1 MGEGRSRSPNSL
13 PWGLL
18 KKQLHPGCKV
28 RLKGL
33 HVQRNGQIG
42 IVEDY
47 LPPKQRWRVRLGSGK
62 SHDFKAENLH
72 LEEPAERPPP
82 PGWVGPE
89 TERGAVVQQTA
100 FREEETVEKKPE
112 MQIGSMVVL
121 HGLKSAA
128 ELNDQR
134 GEIESFVQESSRWRV
149 KLLDGAVKDL
159 KAENLRL
166 LDAKESEVFSE
177 LAALEAELDTFR
189 VEAGDACGPQ
199 GRFVVEEKL
208 GEGTFSTVFRCRDA
222 ENAANAKTSY
232 AVKFTRANE
241 QTRRALE
248 REVKIMSQ
256 LITKLAP
263 QDPEGMRCILCLAFF
278 ETFVHQGRLAAVFEL
293 MKCNLRTALAKYG
306 AGRGLPLLPTVR
318 DFGRQLFLALRLL
331 RNAQLFHCDVK
342 PENLLLAADN
352 SSIKLCDFGS
362 CHGPAERLRS
372 DQLMP
377 RNYRA
382 PEIMLG
388 QDYGFPVDMWSAAAT
403 IFELATDTVLFQ
415 GENNNEMLYEMMRV
429 CGPFPLALV
438 LSGHFS
444 IKHFGAN
451 GDFLNAKGDVAIDSS
466 NPRVRHLDVHVP
478 RDGTRACSTSAAKR
492 PPQPS
497 HPVRLA
503 TLCHCICIYVC
514 VFCVEVFGLLMTK
527 TTRKKQWH
535 GAKPKFQRT
544 AEKITAAS

>member
-100 FREEETVEKKPE
+100 FREEETVEKKPLKPAQE

-514 VFCVEVFGLLMTK
+514 VFLCGGVWFVDD
-527 TTRKKQWH
+527 QDY
-535 GAKPKFQRT
+535 P
-544 AEKITAAS
+544 

>member
-466 NPRVRHLDVHVP
+466 NPRVRPLESFDPPARPLQFLLEEALKEPPKGVAETRHRGMVSHLCDLL
-478 RDGTRACSTSAAKR
+478 GQCLRADASLR
-492 PPQPS
+492 PMP
-497 HPVRLA
+497 
-503 TLCHCICIYVC
+503 
-514 VFCVEVFGLLMTK
+514 EVALG
-527 TTRKKQWH
+527 H
-535 GAKPKFQRT
+535 KFFQ
-544 AEKITAAS
+544 KGG